1 MLNAFAS
8 LKCSKKCEHNVQRP
22 NHGLICICI
31 YVLGSITSR
40 CSGNEPTLTPEKT
53 NTLLPGGVRHDPQRV
68 LGKNV
73 KIAHLPLVT
82 IE

>member
-1 MLNAFAS
+1 M
-8 LKCSKKCEHNVQRP
+8 CKKAGADLVRT
-22 NHGLICICI
+22 ITS
-31 YVLGSITSR
+31 YVLTA
-40 CSGNEPTLTPEKT
+40 
-53 NTLLPGGVRHDPQRV
+53 GGVRHDPQRV